1 MLSPIPSH
9 PITQKHGPSSR
20 GSSISLRTTKLSTA
34 PSTRK
39 IVEQLCITMFG
50 RPFWRNHTS
59 GILNCII
66 KGLLCFQVTRINGLC
81 SSNSKTWLWFLCTGF
96 SFFEWCYIA
105 EGQLAGRKVYVG
117 GLLEEVK
124 KEDIMRVFD
133 HFGTID
139 DVWVAR
145 NPYAFITIFKLI
157 FLL

>member
-1 MLSPIPSH
+1 MVCVRLIP
-9 PITQKHGPSSR
+9 R
-20 GSSISLRTTKLSTA
+20 LDYDFF
-34 PSTRK
+34 
-39 IVEQLCITMFG
+39 V
-50 RPFWRNHTS
+50 
-59 GILNCII
+59 
-66 KGLLCFQVTRINGLC
+66 QVLV
-81 SSNSKTWLWFLCTGF
+81 
-96 SFFEWCYIA
+96 FFEWCYIA